1 VKTMKK
7 IGVGVIGASLEGW
20 AALSH
25 LPALTGHPDYDVLAV
40 STTRKE
46 SAELAAERFGVPAA
60 YDNHEDLIAH
70 PGVEL
75 VVVTVKVGH
84 HHELVSAAL
93 AAGRHVYSEWPLGVN
108 RAEAEELAKLPTAGR
123 TVIGLQGRYAPEI
136 QYARQLI
143 ADGYVGRVLG
153 TTVVGSGVAWGGETQ
168 RRQAYL
174 FDDSQGATLLTIAAG
189 HTLDT
194 LQYLLGEITQLSA
207 DLVVGR
213 KTVTL
218 VDEGVELPVTAPDQ
232 VGLTGTLADGA
243 ALSFFYR
250 GASSRGDNFRWE
262 INGTEGDLVLT
273 APTGSAQVGGLT
285 LAGGRGA
292 DHKVAELTVPTELLA
307 PTGLPKPAENV
318 SLLYSALARDLR
330 EGTRTV
336 PDFAHALRR
345 HGLIDSARESAA
357 NGRRIALV

>member
-1 VKTMKK
+1 MKK
-7 IGVGVIGASLEGW
+7 IGVGVIGASLDGW
-20 AALSH
+20 AAMSH
-25 LPALTGHPDYDVLAV
+25 LPALAGHPEYELVAV

-46 SAELAAERFGVPAA
+46 SAELAAERYGVPAA
-60 YDNHEDLIAH
+60 FDDHQDLIAH

-75 VVVTVKVGH
+75 VVVAVKVSH

-93 AAGRHVYSEWPLGVN
+93 AAGKQVYSEWPLGVN
-108 RAEAEELAKLPTAGR
+108 RAEAEELASLAAGGR

-153 TTVVGSGVAWGGETQ
+153 TTVVGSGAAWGAETQ

-194 LQYLLGEITQLSA
+194 LQYLLGEIAEVSA
-207 DLVVGR
+207 DLVVSR
-213 KTVTL
+213 KTVT
-218 VDEGVELPVTAPDQ
+218 VIDDGTELPVTAPDQ
-232 VGLTGTLADGA
+232 VGLIGTLADGA

-250 GASSRGDNFRWE
+250 GSSSRGDNFRWE

-273 APTGSAQVGGLT
+273 SPTGSAQATGLT
-285 LAGGRGA
+285 LAGGRGT
-292 DHKVAELTVPTELLA
+292 DHEVAELTVPAELRA
-307 PTGLPKPAENV
+307 PASLPKPAENV

-330 EGTRTV
+330 EGTNTV
-336 PDFAHALRR
+336 PDFTHALRHHR
-345 HGLIDSARESAA
+345 LIDSTRESATT
-357 NGRRIALV
+357 GRRIPLA